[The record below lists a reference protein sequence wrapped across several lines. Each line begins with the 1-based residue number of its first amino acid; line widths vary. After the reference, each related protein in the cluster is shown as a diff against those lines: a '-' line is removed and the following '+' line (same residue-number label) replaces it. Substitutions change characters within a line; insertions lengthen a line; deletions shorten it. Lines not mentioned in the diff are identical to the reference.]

1 MKKLI
6 VALVAGTLMSTTS
19 GCLSVVEGDKVYTI
33 SAKKVVIG
41 ASLEDAEAKIPE
53 GADILD
59 FTHTRSLFGL
69 VQYTAIK
76 GTK

>member
-6 VALVAGTLMSTTS
+6 VALVAGALMSTTS
-19 GCLSVVEGDKVYTI
+19 GCMKVIEGDKLYTI
-33 SAKKVVIG
+33 SAKKVFIG
-41 ASLEDAEAKIPE
+41 ADLQDAEAKIPE
-53 GADILD
+53 GAEVLD
-59 FTHTRSLFGL
+59 FTHTSSLFGL